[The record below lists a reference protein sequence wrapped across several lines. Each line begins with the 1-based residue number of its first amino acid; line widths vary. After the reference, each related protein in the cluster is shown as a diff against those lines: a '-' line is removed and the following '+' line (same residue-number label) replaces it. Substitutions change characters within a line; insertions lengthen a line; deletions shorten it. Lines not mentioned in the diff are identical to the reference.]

1 MYDFGKKGNQEHYGQ
16 DTPPVYNM
24 EKVTAPVACYW
35 SENDWMAAPEVPY
48 ERSKI
53 YKLLICKKHAD

>member
-16 DTPPVYNM
+16 DTPPIYNM

-35 SENDWMAAPEVPY
+35 SENDWMAAPEVNFLNLNSY
-48 ERSKI
+48 
-53 YKLLICKKHAD
+53 